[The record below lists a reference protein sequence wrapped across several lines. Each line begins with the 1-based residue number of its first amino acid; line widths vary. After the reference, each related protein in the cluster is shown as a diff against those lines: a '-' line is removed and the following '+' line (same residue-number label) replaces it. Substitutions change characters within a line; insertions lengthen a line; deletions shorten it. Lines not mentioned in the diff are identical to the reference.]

1 MLVLA
6 LTVVNEPVPGLM
18 APMLP
23 LKFDAV
29 QVVTLNVVN
38 VPVGAL
44 TAVLTDNVPVM
55 AALPVTLRPVPT
67 EVHVTEVNVPAAGTP
82 PPIAGGLDR

>member
-6 LTVVNEPVPGLM
+6 VKVVKAPVPGEM

-23 LKFDAV
+23 LKLEAV

-44 TAVLTDNVPVM
+44 HAVLTDSVPLI

-67 EVHVTEVNVPAAGTP
+67 DVQVMVVNVPAAGTP
-82 PPIAGGLDR
+82 PPMAGGLDR